1 MSYCVHCGV
10 ELAQSEPDCPLC
22 GTKVVNPAKAWE
34 KPEQMPYPDVL
45 DIRHARVDRR
55 YARQL
60 VAILLMI
67 PAFTVLLIDFLDGQ
81 ALRWSPYVL
90 GAMGMLYCWLAVPL
104 LFRFRRPYP
113 YIAIDV
119 LSLCAFLLLVALMTD
134 GLHWFLG
141 VILPALLFTGLM
153 VMAGIL
159 AARRLQ
165 LAPLHRAAIVC
176 LLMGLYLIGLE
187 LIIALN
193 AGRGFHLRW
202 SFYAAIPMM
211 AIALALAALERHKPL
226 KQEIIKRLFI

>member
-10 ELAQSEPDCPLC
+10 ELAASEPDCPLC
-22 GTKVVNPAKAWE
+22 GTKVINPSKAWE
-34 KPEQMPYPDVL
+34 KPEQMPYPEAM
-45 DIRHARVDRR
+45 DIRHARIDRR

-81 ALRWSPYVL
+81 SLRWSPYVL
-90 GAMGMLYCWLAVPL
+90 GALGLVYCWLAVPL
-104 LFRFRRPYP
+104 LFKFSRPYA

-119 LSLCAFLLLVALMTD
+119 LSLCAFLLLIALMTG
-134 GLHWFLG
+134 GLRWFLG
-141 VILPALLFTGLM
+141 LVLPLLLFTGLM
-153 VMAGIL
+153 LMAGIL

-176 LLMGLYLIGLE
+176 LLMGLYLMGLE
-187 LIIALN
+187 AIIALN
-193 AGRGFHLRW
+193 AGRGLTLRW

-211 AIALALAALERHKPL
+211 AVALVLIVVERNKPL